1 MTLHQSG
8 QNGSSAGKKTLRR
21 QPVYG
26 NDSFDLSYDQL
37 VLATGYIPIQ
47 PNIEGCE
54 LAGVWTVSRLERGL
68 QIRQQVERLQLRR
81 AVIVD
86 GGYVG
91 LMMAHGLRTLGL
103 LSRINMG
110 SVRRSVTST
119 PA

>member
-1 MTLHQSG
+1 MIAENAAFINLSDEISG
-8 QNGSSAGKKTLRR
+8 
-21 QPVYG
+21 
-26 NDSFDLSYDQL
+26 
-37 VLATGYIPIQ
+37 
-47 PNIEGCE
+47 